1 MVQVHAEYDDDEDE
15 ARALLRDQL
24 LSPYEDTAEEAR
36 RAEQRARAASAK
48 KKTQPAAPEPF

>member
-1 MVQVHAEYDDDEDE
+1 MVQVHAEYDDDEV
-15 ARALLRDQL
+15 LRDQL